1 MKALLHDTS
10 HNHIM
15 IQKFSELDL
24 CTQIQENLAHKGY
37 ETPSPIQAQ
46 SIPHLL
52 KGIDLLGCAQTG
64 TGKTGAFAL
73 PILHHLSQHPKKRV
87 PFSARVL
94 VLTPTRELAAQV
106 AESFEVYG
114 KGLNISVTQVFG
126 GVGFGPQ
133 KTAMKRGTDV
143 LVACPGRLLDLR
155 EQGFYRADA
164 IEYLVLDEADRM
176 LDMGFAREVKRIVED
191 ISPRRQTILFSA
203 TMPQTVMSLANS
215 LMRNPVEVKVDP
227 VSSTAEK
234 VRQSLCFVQKKEK
247 RNLLRI
253 LMLGQQRRKDSLCLV
268 FTRTKHGAN
277 RVTTELGKSGV
288 RANAIHGN
296 KSQGARQRALEEFK
310 NGKTRVLV
318 ATDVA
323 ARGIDVKDVTLVVN
337 YDMPVEPEAY
347 VHRIG
352 RTARAGKEGRAL
364 SFCCD
369 EEFKELFQIER
380 LIKQKIEVDLEQ
392 PLHDETI
399 QQQFESGQRGN
410 PRSAQ
415 QGKQRSPN
423 YRPNNSHRQRK
434 HHRISQCR
442 RRNNRSAAAE

>member
-1 MKALLHDTS
+1 
-10 HNHIM
+10 M
-15 IQKFSELDL
+15 IQKFNELDL
-24 CTQIQENLAHKGY
+24 CTQIQENLAQKGY
-37 ETPSPIQAQ
+37 ETPSPIQGQ

-52 KGIDLLGCAQTG
+52 KGSDLLGCAQTG

-87 PFSARVL
+87 PFSTRVL
-94 VLTPTRELAAQV
+94 VLTPTRELAVQV

-114 KGLNISVTQVFG
+114 KGLNIIVTQVFG

-155 EQGFYRADA
+155 EQGFYKADG

-176 LDMGFAREVKRIVED
+176 LDMGFAREVKRIVAD

-203 TMPQTVMSLANS
+203 TMPDSVMSLANS

-234 VRQSLCFVQKKEK
+234 VSQGLCFVQKREK
-247 RNLLRI
+247 RNLLSI
-253 LMLGQQRRKDSLCLV
+253 LMQLQAKRNDSLCLI

-277 RVTTELGKSGV
+277 RVASDLAKSGV

-380 LIKQKIEVDLEQ
+380 LIKQKIDVDLEQ
-392 PLHDETI
+392 PLHDAEM
-399 QQQFESGQRGN
+399 QQQYEAGSRGN
-410 PRSAQ
+410 PRVRQQ

-423 YRPNNSHRQRK
+423 FRSNNSHRQRK
-434 HHRISQCR
+434 NHRIVQRKR
-442 RRNNRSAAAE
+442 RYSRPVAAE

>member
-1 MKALLHDTS
+1 
-10 HNHIM
+10 M
-15 IQKFSELDL
+15 IQKFNELDL
-24 CTQIQENLAHKGY
+24 CTQIQENLAQKGY
-37 ETPSPIQAQ
+37 ETPSPIQGQ

-52 KGIDLLGCAQTG
+52 QGSDLLGCAQTG

-87 PFSARVL
+87 PFSTRVL
-94 VLTPTRELAAQV
+94 VLTPTRELAVQV

-114 KGLNISVTQVFG
+114 KGLNVIVTQVFG

-155 EQGFYRADA
+155 EQGFYKADG

-176 LDMGFAREVKRIVED
+176 LDMGFAREVKRIVAD

-203 TMPQTVMSLANS
+203 TMPDSVMSLANS

-234 VRQSLCFVQKKEK
+234 VSQGLCFVQKREK
-247 RNLLRI
+247 RNLLGI
-253 LMLGQQRRKDSLCLV
+253 LMQLQAKRNDSLCLI

-277 RVTTELGKSGV
+277 RVASDLAKSGV

-310 NGKTRVLV
+310 NGRTRVLV

-392 PLHDETI
+392 PLHDAAM
-399 QQQFESGQRGN
+399 QQQYEAGSRGN
-410 PRSAQ
+410 PRVRQQ

-423 YRPNNSHRQRK
+423 FRSNNSHRQHK
-434 HHRISQCR
+434 NHRISQRKR
-442 RRNNRSAAAE
+442 RSNQSVAAE

>member
-1 MKALLHDTS
+1 
-10 HNHIM
+10 M
-15 IQKFSELDL
+15 IQKFNELDL
-24 CTQIQENLAHKGY
+24 CTQIQENLAQKGY
-37 ETPSPIQAQ
+37 ETPSPIQGQ

-52 KGIDLLGCAQTG
+52 KGSDLLGCAQTG

-87 PFSARVL
+87 PFSTRVL
-94 VLTPTRELAAQV
+94 VLTPTRELAVQV

-114 KGLNISVTQVFG
+114 KGLNIIVTQVFG

-155 EQGFYRADA
+155 EQGFYKADG

-176 LDMGFAREVKRIVED
+176 LDMGFAREVKRIVAD

-203 TMPQTVMSLANS
+203 TMPDSVMSLANS

-234 VRQSLCFVQKKEK
+234 VSQGLCFVQKREK
-247 RNLLRI
+247 RNLLSI
-253 LMLGQQRRKDSLCLV
+253 LMQLQAKRNDSLCLI

-277 RVTTELGKSGV
+277 RVASDLAKSGV

-380 LIKQKIEVDLEQ
+380 LIKQKIDVDLEQ
-392 PLHDETI
+392 PLHDAEM
-399 QQQFESGQRGN
+399 QQQYEAGSRGN
-410 PRSAQ
+410 PRVRQQ

-423 YRPNNSHRQRK
+423 FRSNNSHRQRK
-434 HHRISQCR
+434 NHRIVQRKSR
-442 RRNNRSAAAE
+442 YSRPVAAE